1 MFTKRAGRMTETR
14 PFHRTLSLARAALA
28 ATLVAIAAAAAT
40 GLAADVSFDKVPANY
55 TMLMKMDPMDV
66 MRLMDPDKKGYVTKS
81 DYMKFHEMMFDKM
94 DKNHDGKLDA
104 SEFAPRGPG

>member
-1 MFTKRAGRMTETR
+1 MFTMRAGRAAK
-14 PFHRTLSLARAALA
+14 LLALLAVVAVVPAAR
-28 ATLVAIAAAAAT
+28 
-40 GLAADVSFDKVPANY
+40 AADVSFDKVPANY

-66 MRLMDPDKKGYVTKS
+66 MHAMDPDKKGYVTKK
-81 DYMKFHEMMFDKM
+81 DYMKFHEMMFEKM